1 MLAAVCVVLQ
11 PGGFFCLRAVGV
23 LMVMLPQGLGLG
35 LGQLGALTTYLLH
48 LELLSEM
55 PSPAIIYF
63 LSSPTAYHVALG

>member
-1 MLAAVCVVLQ
+1 MVL
-11 PGGFFCLRAVGV
+11 
-23 LMVMLPQGLGLG
+23 LPQGLGLG